1 MPTSRDVAKLA
12 GVSQST
18 VSYVLSG
25 KRPISPETRKRVEG
39 AIAEL
44 TFQPNAGARALA
56 SQRTQVIGLVAP
68 FGVTSDHSGLL
79 PFIETIAKSVR
90 EHDHDLLLV
99 TNDEGADGLVR
110 VAGRRIVDALV
121 VMEVEAR
128 DERIPVAAGLDVPVV
143 LIGVPDDR
151 AGLPCVD
158 VDFHTAGALAVAEL
172 AEVGCRSA
180 AVLGYSSAE
189 VDRGINYVTRFLE
202 GVRAEAARQGLPL
215 VEVSPVELD
224 RASVDAALDEV
235 LSGEGEDGELPGLV
249 LPHTEGVTG
258 VLRALADRGLVP
270 GEHLAVVAMSTDA
283 AAEEFTTPLTNVS
296 LEPRDVSR
304 RAVETLFRLLD
315 PDPADPAAAECRVD
329 LVQPRLTRRAS
340 TPARLRPPAPPQP
353 PALAAATSSA

>member
-25 KRPISPETRKRVEG
+25 KRPISEETRRRVEG

-79 PFIETIAKSVR
+79 PFIETIARRVR

-99 TNDEGADGLVR
+99 TNDEGAQGLVR

-128 DERIPVAAGLDVPVV
+128 DERIPVAAGLDVPVI
-143 LIGVPDDR
+143 LIGVPDDP

-158 VDFHTAGALAVAEL
+158 LDFEAAGAMAVAEL
-172 AEVGCRSA
+172 AESGCRTV

-189 VDRGINYVTRFLE
+189 IDRGINYVTRFHD
-202 GVRAEAARQGLPL
+202 GVEREAARRGVPL
-215 VEVSPVELD
+215 TTLSPVELD

-235 LSGEGEDGELPGLV
+235 LSTEEEDGELPGLV
-249 LPHTEGVTG
+249 LPHTEGVAG

-270 GEHLAVVAMSTDA
+270 GEHLNVVAMSTDA
-283 AAEEFTTPLTNVS
+283 AAVEFSTPLTNVS

-304 RAVETLFRLLD
+304 RAVDTLFRLLD
-315 PDPADPAAAECRVD
+315 PDTPATDGDVPGVE
-329 LVQPRLTRRAS
+329 LVHPRLTRRAS
-340 TPARLRPPAPPQP
+340 TPARPPSGV
-353 PALAAATSSA
+353 ALQHTA

>member
-1 MPTSRDVAKLA
+1 VATPTSRDVAKLA

-79 PFIETIAKSVR
+79 PFIETIARSVR

-172 AEVGCRSA
+172 AESGCRSA

-189 VDRGINYVTRFLE
+189 IDRGINYVTRFLD
-202 GVRAEAARQGLPL
+202 GVRSEATRRGLPL

-235 LSGEGEDGELPGLV
+235 LSVEDDEDGELPGLV
-249 LPHTEGVTG
+249 LPHTEGVAG

-304 RAVETLFRLLD
+304 RAVEALFRLLD
-315 PDPADPAAAECRVD
+315 PDPDVPGAADSGVE

-340 TPARLRPPAPPQP
+340 TPARQQARSRPHPAVSQLT
-353 PALAAATSSA
+353 A

>member
-44 TFQPNAGARALA
+44 TFHPNAGARALA

-79 PFIETIAKSVR
+79 PFIETIARSVR

-99 TNDEGADGLVR
+99 TNDEGAQGLVR

-128 DERIPVAAGLDVPVV
+128 DERIPVAAALDVPVI

-158 VDFHTAGALAVAEL
+158 LDFHAAGALAVAEL
-172 AEVGCRSA
+172 AESGCRSA
-180 AVLGYSSAE
+180 AVLGYSAAE
-189 VDRGINYVTRFLE
+189 IDRGINYVPRFLE
-202 GVRAEAARQGLPL
+202 GVRAEADRRGLPL
-215 VEVSPVELD
+215 TVVSPVELD

-235 LSGEGEDGELPGLV
+235 LSEEEDGVLPGLV
-249 LPHTEGVTG
+249 LPHTEGVAG

-304 RAVETLFRLLD
+304 RAVEALFRLLD
-315 PDPADPAAAECRVD
+315 AQPHQHDPGAEAPGVE

-340 TPARLRPPAPPQP
+340 TPARASLQQTA
-353 PALAAATSSA
+353 